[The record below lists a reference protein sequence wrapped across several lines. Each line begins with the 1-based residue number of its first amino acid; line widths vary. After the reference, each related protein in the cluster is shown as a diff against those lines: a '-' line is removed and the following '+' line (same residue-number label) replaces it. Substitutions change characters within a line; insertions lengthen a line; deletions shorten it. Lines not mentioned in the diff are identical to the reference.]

1 VTKISYFPLA
11 VGKLGQEV
19 GPLVTLAQ
27 KYHAAPGQI
36 ALAWLLARS
45 PQIVLIPGTSS
56 VTHLEENIAS
66 VAITLTQE
74 EQQSLATNSEIS
86 SIPTFRD

>member
-1 VTKISYFPLA
+1 MSYFPLA

-66 VAITLTQE
+66 VAIMLTQE

-86 SIPTFRD
+86 SI